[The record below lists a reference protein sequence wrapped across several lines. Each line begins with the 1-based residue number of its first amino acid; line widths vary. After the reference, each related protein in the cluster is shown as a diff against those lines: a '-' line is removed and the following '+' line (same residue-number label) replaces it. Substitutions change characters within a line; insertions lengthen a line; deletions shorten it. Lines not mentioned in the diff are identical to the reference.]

1 MDLSATWPFPIS
13 SHPSFPRAHYPGTH
27 TVKDARLTKKKLWSS
42 EDFSTSNNAM
52 GAGCWGRILNQNY
65 VNGYMTS

>member
-1 MDLSATWPFPIS
+1 MEVPVLTFYIS
-13 SHPSFPRAHYPGTH
+13 SLSFFSRAHYPGTL

-42 EDFSTSNNAM
+42 EDFSTVNGDM